1 MFKCTDLCMCCF
13 DLFVEK
19 KIVLEMY
26 SKKIRR
32 YLVDFFVVGKLADF
46 FSQRTTCSVIT
57 FHSKQKIIQRNLESF
72 SGEDEVP

>member
-1 MFKCTDLCMCCF
+1 MFKCTDLCVCCF

-32 YLVDFFVVGKLADF
+32 YLVDFVSWENLQIF